1 MKKFLAIVLALAA
14 ALSLTA
20 CGGGKEEPANS
31 LEDIISSGTLT
42 VALSPDFAPM
52 EFIDPSKEGMEQYQG
67 FDIELAKYIAAKLSE
82 KYDTEITVQIEAM
95 DFETCQLAVGSKQVH
110 MSISGYS
117 WTEERAENYLISD
130 FYYAGDNES
139 EQWVIA
145 YADQAAALSTAADF
159 DGVSV
164 AAQNAS
170 LQLNMVNEQLPN
182 AEAVI
187 VTSLDTAILEL
198 VNHKVDALACAQG
211 QAEVFISQY
220 PEIAKCGF
228 QFEVSEAESA
238 NAILMPL
245 GESEL
250 CEVVNEILA
259 QAYASG
265 VYDEWYTDS
274 VAYAKALGHEIN

>member
-1 MKKFLAIVLALAA
+1 MKKFLAIVLTLVF

-20 CGGGKEEPANS
+20 CGKKEPAS
-31 LEDIISSGTLT
+31 MLDDIIESGTLT
-42 VALSPDFAPM
+42 VSLSPDFAPM
-52 EFIDPSKEGMEQYQG
+52 EFIDPSKEGQDQYQG

-82 KYDTEITVQIEAM
+82 KYNTEITLEIEAM
-95 DFETCQLAVGSKQVH
+95 DFDSCQLAVGSKQVH

-117 WTEERAENYLISD
+117 WTAERAENYLISD

-145 YADQAAALSTAADF
+145 LADTAATLGDAAAF

-182 AEAVI
+182 AEAVVI
-187 VTSLDTAILEL
+187 TSLDTAILEL
-198 VNHKVDALACAQG
+198 VNGKVDALACAQG
-211 QAEVFISQY
+211 QAEVFMSQY

-228 QFEVSEAESA
+228 QFEVSEEESA

-245 GESEL
+245 GEDEL
-250 CEVVNEILA
+250 CAVVNEILA
-259 QAYASG
+259 EALAEG
-265 VYDEWYTDS
+265 VYGTWYDDS
-274 VAYAKALGHEIN
+274 VAYAKALGQME

>member
-1 MKKFLAIVLALAA
+1 MKKFLAIVLTLVF

-20 CGGGKEEPANS
+20 CGGKKADAANM
-31 LEDIISSGTLT
+31 LEDIINSGTLT
-42 VALSPDFAPM
+42 VSLSPDFAPM
-52 EFIDPSKEGMEQYQG
+52 EFIDPSKEGQDQYQG

-82 KYDTEITVQIEAM
+82 KYNTEITLEIEAM
-95 DFETCQLAVGSKQVH
+95 DFDSCQLSVGSKQVH

-145 YADQAAALSTAADF
+145 LADTAATLGDAAAF

-182 AEAVI
+182 AEAVVI
-187 VTSLDTAILEL
+187 TSLDTAILEL
-198 VNHKVDALACAQG
+198 VNGKVDALACAQG
-211 QAEVFISQY
+211 QAEVFMNQY

-228 QFEVSEAESA
+228 QFEVTEEESA

-245 GESEL
+245 GEDEL
-250 CEVVNEILA
+250 CAVINEILA
-259 QAYASG
+259 EALAEG
-265 VYDEWYTDS
+265 VYATWYEDS
-274 VAYAKALGHEIN
+274 VVYAKALGQME